1 MENNEI
7 FSDFGIPPMRPFFS
21 RKIGLTDDGSTI
33 LILYGARLTGNL
45 TKDTRL
51 VIMNLQT
58 KSEDQEPGNNYS
70 AVAIS
75 HNIFGRSIVKGFFH
89 NRIGYGDEGFVKD
102 DFMRNMG
109 LEFDYRSKNGYNR
122 FASA

>member
-1 MENNEI
+1 
-7 FSDFGIPPMRPFFS
+7 MRPFFS